1 MGPDTSLKDCT
12 CEWCNARRQS
22 ERLLTAPTT
31 FNFSG
36 LEQAAKAF
44 SSVGVP
50 VFRQFEPVS
59 ADAIPVGEPELHTAE
74 SLLEAVEREHENDNG
89 YKVYRLGALIID
101 LSD

>member
-12 CEWCNARRQS
+12 CEGCNARRQS
-22 ERLLTAPTT
+22 ERLQTYAAPLKLD
-31 FNFSG
+31 FSG
-36 LEQAAKAF
+36 LGQAAKAF
-44 SSVGVP
+44 SSVI
-50 VFRQFEPVS
+50 EPVYTHVLLP
-59 ADAIPVGEPELHTAE
+59 DYGEPELHTAE